1 VDVTGLDL
9 QLTWKPHRNVSLH
22 LAQSFVDIDSSHD
35 TVDDDIPKTSPN
47 WISSLLAVWRISP
60 GLSLSAM
67 LYRTDSMKWLG
78 EGDRTDLYTRAD
90 FRLARQFKLDGLD
103 AEWALGVQN
112 AGDDYEEF
120 RPVNVF
126 SRRGYMTL
134 RLDW

>member
-1 VDVTGLDL
+1 
-9 QLTWKPHRNVSLH
+9 
-22 LAQSFVDIDSSHD
+22 
-35 TVDDDIPKTSPN
+35 
-47 WISSLLAVWRISP
+47 
-60 GLSLSAM
+60 M